1 MTTQPPRSIADIV
14 KQAAID
20 VAEGKLMPVGKKRK
34 GAFDGDGIMNLRG
47 VPQGIVPFVNTGG
60 YNQDY
65 FGFLAD
71 ADDHLLSFRVEDE
84 PTLASLLKVAE
95 QNHASVEVDGHL
107 HSTGQKM
114 YELIITSVV
123 YGGIEIRTK

>member
-1 MTTQPPRSIADIV
+1 MTTQPLRSIADIV

-47 VPQGIVPFVNTGG
+47 VPQGIVPHTNTSG
-60 YNQDY
+60 YVTDY
-65 FGFLAD
+65 FGFLVD
-71 ADDHLLSFRVEDE
+71 PDDRLLFFHVKDE

-95 QNHASVEVDGHL
+95 QTVSPHRE
-107 HSTGQKM
+107 
-114 YELIITSVV
+114 
-123 YGGIEIRTK
+123 